1 MFTALHRQPTEYD
14 APAPFS
20 MPSYKSVMGDFNNV
34 RLHFPIFPVFALS
47 SLVAIAHSRQTVGY
61 SANKRWLP
69 TNTCVFGCSVVWA
82 GVAPEA

>member
-34 RLHFPIFPVFALS
+34 RLHSPTFPFFALS
-47 SLVAIAHSRQTVGY
+47 SLVAVTRSRQTVGVQCKQEQA
-61 SANKRWLP
+61 ANKRLR
-69 TNTCVFGCSVVWA
+69 V
-82 GVAPEA
+82 